1 MKEEHTEPYTI
12 SSIASTSAS
21 LLFTARAGA
30 GGLEVKSAAVAV
42 AIFYMWYGG
51 ACSVIGETTKMRYV
65 ALTIPNFVCQQF
77 EHTPQ

>member
-1 MKEEHTEPYTI
+1 VKAGGAELKEEHTEPYTI

-42 AIFYMWYGG
+42 AIVLYVVWRGLFRDRRDKQDEVC
-51 ACSVIGETTKMRYV
+51 CSDDS
-65 ALTIPNFVCQQF
+65 
-77 EHTPQ
+77 